1 MRNVCYDKKTI
12 FLTEIRA
19 IFDDNLF
26 FDGVNYWNLKP
37 DDPVDLFQFYCV
49 TDLKENYVWSKMK
62 FMESPS

>member
-26 FDGVNYWNLKP
+26 FDGLSNGALLTFKTAPLCIGY
-37 DDPVDLFQFYCV
+37 
-49 TDLKENYVWSKMK
+49 TI
-62 FMESPS
+62 